1 MTHKYSSRRHRGGSA
16 PNPSSYSSGATYGM
30 AVNGTVNSQF
40 NRVFDQKGPDGSFQ
54 SNSSVGVQGQRAGR
68 RSRGRRGGLW
78 GQVINQAIVP
88 FGLLAAQQTYRKR
101 RGGKKSR
108 KSNKAGK
115 SRRYH

>member
-1 MTHKYSSRRHRGGSA
+1 MARKYLSRRHRGGSA

-40 NRVFDQKGPDGSFQ
+40 GRVFDQNGPNGSMQ
-54 SNSSVGVQGQRAGR
+54 SNTSVGAQGQRAGR
-68 RSRGRRGGLW
+68 RSRARRGGLW

-101 RGGKKSR
+101 RGGRKSR
-108 KSNKAGK
+108 KSNK
-115 SRRYH
+115 SRRNY